1 MVALQILV
9 LFVWVRILV
18 GQQHEENPY
27 SWKTVRVCF
36 LNEIC

>member
-9 LFVWVRILV
+9 LILV
-18 GQQHEENPY
+18 GQQHKENPY
-27 SWKTVRVCF
+27 SWKTVRVFF